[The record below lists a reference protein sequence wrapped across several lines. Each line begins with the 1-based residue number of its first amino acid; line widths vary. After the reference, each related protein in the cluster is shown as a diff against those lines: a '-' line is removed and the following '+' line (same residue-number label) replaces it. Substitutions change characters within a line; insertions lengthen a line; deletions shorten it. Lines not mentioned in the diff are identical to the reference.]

1 MSFAFSILQAL
12 TVALGLLFVYLAAF
26 TYETTDAVIRNRL
39 EDLWLKL
46 EYGPRTPS
54 GIAERLVR
62 AVLGLMD
69 SIFERVFGA
78 NPWSIRTLSVAVCY
92 AYGAIALSWPVLSF
106 LAFVAEVNID
116 PVLEKTPLTPRAFV
130 IVGLT
135 AISVGSL
142 PAVRSWLR
150 WVTHFAAA
158 VIAAGLL
165 TALWAVMTGRALP
178 DIDAGERLT
187 ASLASIIA
195 LLYGV
200 GVIHAIR
207 FGVRKSVARTFTRR
221 DLIVIGGLLTIAIVA
236 FTALLSIAVIAR
248 RPRGQLTV
256 WMSHLLSQRV
266 VFDLLFPMGGV
277 MAPWGAALTIG
288 LALSIVVLLH
298 LALWPAI
305 RFVLMKTLYAAQRH
319 DLINQKKTLW
329 SIGLGLLLC
338 ATAPARELAMKFVE
352 ALR

>member
-69 SIFERVFGA
+69 SIFDRVFGA
-78 NPWSIRTLSVAVCY
+78 NQWSLRTLSVAVCY

-116 PVLEKTPLTPRAFV
+116 PVLERTPLTPRAFV

-158 VIAAGLL
+158 VIVAGLL

-187 ASLASIIA
+187 AAGFHHRAS
-195 LLYGV
+195 
-200 GVIHAIR
+200 
-207 FGVRKSVARTFTRR
+207 VRRRR
-221 DLIVIGGLLTIAIVA
+221 DSRDPVWRPDKCRADIYPTRSHRHRRSSDHRHRRVHCTTFDRRDRPQAPRAIDGVDVAPVVTTGGL
-236 FTALLSIAVIAR
+236 
-248 RPRGQLTV
+248 
-256 WMSHLLSQRV
+256 
-266 VFDLLFPMGGV
+266 
-277 MAPWGAALTIG
+277 
-288 LALSIVVLLH
+288 
-298 LALWPAI
+298 
-305 RFVLMKTLYAAQRH
+305 
-319 DLINQKKTLW
+319 
-329 SIGLGLLLC
+329 
-338 ATAPARELAMKFVE
+338 
-352 ALR
+352 